1 MKSMSLFDNMA
12 EQSAKI
18 AEQQREVFKT
28 NSSFVFSKILGEDV
42 KIYEK
47 SFISAERVAVTGG
60 AKATYTGKVTDV
72 YPDYIVLDN
81 KTLVSTK
88 WISSIEIL

>member
-1 MKSMSLFDNMA
+1 MSLFDSMA
-12 EQSAKI
+12 EQSAKM

-28 NSSFVFSKILGEDV
+28 NSSFVFSKIIGEDV

-47 SFISAERVAVTGG
+47 SFTSAPRREL
-60 AKATYTGKVTDV
+60 KGKVTDA